1 MFQYTL
7 PKVRIYHNRD
17 HLFSSLAS
25 ADINAIDLTEYS
37 ISLDSNTTY
46 VATINNITEAA
57 LYGEWRLTV
66 QSQGSYSVL
75 IRDLSTLIVS
85 TDIVTFRTDSNYEN
99 YDVADL
105 KPLEGIHNIVK

>member
-1 MFQYTL
+1 MFRCIL
-7 PKVRIYHNRD
+7 PKVRIYHNCG
-17 HLFSSLAS
+17 HLFTNLAS
-25 ADINAIDLTEYS
+25 TGVNAINLMEYS

-46 VATINNITEAA
+46 VATVSNVTEAA

-75 IRDLSTLIVS
+75 IRDFSRLIVS
-85 TDIVTFRTDSNYEN
+85 TDTVTYRTDSNYEN

-105 KPLEGIHNIVK
+105 KPLEGMYNLVK